1 LRGTGSDVENPVEH
15 GTESSA
21 DEETSIVRRQS
32 RQNGANSMNYQTT
45 TPSLH
50 NTYGSTGLRSKPSTT
65 SIRRSGRV
73 YDPGPRQREEEE
85 EEHSLDETEGWWARL
100 LSDYGSI
107 ELENKG
113 SVARDHLALGMYSR
127 SSAYLLSHKLL
138 LHQLLTIHFCRTDV
152 SRMAT
157 YFSSIC
163 FNWHSNYPA
172 LPSQYHNCCGQWLGS
187 ISASSTN
194 GETSRSYVLGH
205 QYFDVRRRFPSVFR
219 ESALDYTRKIP
230 GK

>member
-1 LRGTGSDVENPVEH
+1 LKGTGSDAENHLEH

-21 DEETSIVRRQS
+21 DEQTSIMTRRQS

-45 TPSLH
+45 TPRLH
-50 NTYGSTGLRSKPSTT
+50 NAHDNAGLRSKPSTS

-73 YDPGPRQREEEE
+73 HSTGRRQREE

-113 SVARDHLALGMYSR
+113 SVARDHLALGIYSR
-127 SSAYLLSHKLL
+127 LSTCLL
-138 LHQLLTIHFCRTDV
+138 LHEPLSHQFLTIHFYRTYI
-152 SRMAT
+152 SRMAAH
-157 YFSSIC
+157 FSSIC
-163 FNWHSNYPA
+163 FDWHSNYPA
-172 LPSQYHNCCGQWLGS
+172 LPSQYHIYCGQWLGS

-194 GETSRSYVLGH
+194 GEASRSYVLGH
-205 QYFDVRRRFPSVFR
+205 QYFDVGRGLPPVF
-219 ESALDYTRKIP
+219 
-230 GK
+230 